1 VTFASTANVE
11 EEQVPRPQSP
21 SPSSSFLILP
31 RTTKDWA
38 EEPDDGLPEELE
50 FHLESYSISE
60 DEEEEADGEGT
71 WITPAN
77 IRKQK
82 IRDATSNTI
91 TLANFLA
98 PSEGLGG
105 QRRRSEG
112 WERRSESGGG
122 AAKGLLKSA
131 LMTGDFAMQ
140 NVALQMGMNLVN
152 MEGLG
157 VKSVKTWVLRCH
169 GCFRYRTR
177 TPSPPPFSPSSSSW
191 TDGKHDQEYDG
202 QVLSELRR

>member
-1 VTFASTANVE
+1 MTSASTTKDE
-11 EEQVPRPQSP
+11 EPFLRRSP
-21 SPSSSFLILP
+21 SPSSSFLIPP

-38 EEPDDGLPEELE
+38 EEAEDGLPEELE

-60 DEEEEADGEGT
+60 DEEEADGEGT

-82 IRDATSNTI
+82 IRDATSNTL

-98 PSEGLGG
+98 PREVAGG
-105 QRRRSEG
+105 RRRSDG
-112 WERRSESGGG
+112 WERRTESGAG
-122 AAKGLLKSA
+122 AAKGVLKSA

-169 GCFRYRTR
+169 GCFRYQNPLSLPLFRADR
-177 TPSPPPFSPSSSSW
+177 KY
-191 TDGKHDQEYDG
+191 DEEYDG
-202 QVLSELRR
+202 KVLSELWG